1 MAEPISSSTIQSRRR
16 RFSEVDYSFGEN
28 YRYRSEVPFASF
40 DERLQQSRHLFSSA
54 VPIIG
59 DKTHRFPN
67 NEAASG
73 YRCLSL
79 RGFVVQD

>member
-1 MAEPISSSTIQSRRR
+1 MATPISSSTIRSRRR

-28 YRYRSEVPFASF
+28 NRSCSEVPFASF
-40 DERLQQSRHLFSSA
+40 DERLKRSRHLLSGA

-67 NEAASG
+67 NEVASG

-79 RGFVVQD
+79 RGFVVQ